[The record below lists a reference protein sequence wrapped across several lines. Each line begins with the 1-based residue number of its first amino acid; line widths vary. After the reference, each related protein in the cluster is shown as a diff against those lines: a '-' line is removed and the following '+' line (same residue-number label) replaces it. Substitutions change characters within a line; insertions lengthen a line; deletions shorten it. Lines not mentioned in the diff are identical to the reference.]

1 MTPGWMT
8 PQPMY
13 RLRCSRYNNFT
24 LRVTRCCG
32 EFEVEVAFLT
42 VGDYCW
48 RAEFG
53 ALACVVD
60 EVSLA

>member
-1 MTPGWMT
+1 
-8 PQPMY
+8 MY